1 MLVDFIGIERDEIYV
16 LDINIQVTSQDL
28 SYLATEK
35 IYQGFLVTNEYDSII
50 HIHGDGSIFGKRE
63 GQLFSLF
70 N

>member
-1 MLVDFIGIERDEIYV
+1 MRL
-16 LDINIQVTSQDL
+16 NIWVVHKYTGHFPGCQLFSNR
-28 SYLATEK
+28 K